1 MTAIIY
7 EKLEASWLDGLPEL
21 SFDVRV
27 QLLSR
32 VAHQYIGHFGRAA
45 PRTRQSY
52 FFAIHEG
59 FDEIRLHGWMLALNA
74 VSEQMS
80 ARACFEYWAGYAEG
94 RGVKVVTAGDCD
106 MFYAYHIVKSERVY
120 GYDDCPAYED
130 RTRGAR
136 SGAPY
141 RYDED

>member
-59 FDEIRLHGWMLALNA
+59 FEI
-74 VSEQMS
+74 
-80 ARACFEYWAGYAEG
+80 F
-94 RGVKVVTAGDCD
+94 
-106 MFYAYHIVKSERVY
+106 KSERAANANCLCRIASPKEPMWV
-120 GYDDCPAYED
+120 
-130 RTRGAR
+130 GAQV
-136 SGAPY
+136 P
-141 RYDED
+141 